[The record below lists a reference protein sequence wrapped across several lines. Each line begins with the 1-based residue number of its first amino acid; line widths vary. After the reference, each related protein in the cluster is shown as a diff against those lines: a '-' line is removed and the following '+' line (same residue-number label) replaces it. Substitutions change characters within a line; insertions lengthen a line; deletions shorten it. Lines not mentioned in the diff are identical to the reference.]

1 MNIKKIFPFAL
12 TALVTALT
20 ACGGGGSA
28 NVKSENDEPAT
39 TNGSCSG
46 TGCIEW
52 GLEYPLD
59 GLNFNCSSDTKNNFI
74 TQFNRNDGV
83 ATGRCKETDEIEFY
97 IASELDTRINIGKIK
112 LSDFIQV
119 SGVESSFPRLS
130 LLDISAGR
138 PNASNLNPSDPNVK
152 KAINTIKVLQTL
164 ALEEE
169 RITDPTDIQPLFITD
184 KIRTRLNK
192 ITKSVNV
199 SDADFESQI
208 KPVID
213 ITKIKDEDAFKT
225 VSKLAI
231 IANAAVY
238 QPEFSLFSTDGL
250 LSQLSGSNGLVGC
263 DKASCSASDK
273 TARHV
278 FGHFMLITDRQGYTF
293 GSGVQWRDK
302 DLIVAGSNLT
312 SLGGINAEMIR
323 KVKPVG
329 MTALPQTTWLDTVA
343 DKITSPY
350 QFNVGQGQDKL
361 EITQGTLLSDYVIA
375 GNENFYKL
383 VVKGKVDNTPLTA
396 VELEKLGK
404 WRMSADNLNYNGS
417 IDLYKIFPISY
428 LDGEVFKTAN
438 NVAKGEKYI
447 FPIYGELEFKFTDT
461 SHSPVKVG
469 IVIDSNGD
477 VRTNRQSETTLA
489 MDQQNGCQGDVL
501 KADTSSNVLQDDNG
515 ITQYRLGTLGRAFA
529 KDKNLSIRMIL
540 GHENFGD
547 INGALIGVD
556 SRIQTSTNAND
567 SIVIGGALI
576 NVSNL
581 LNSNAG
587 QKGRITFTNSAGQAV
602 GWANTLASFQN
613 IYNTANKEST
623 SVTDADKA
631 LAKLSGGTV
640 SLNLADCYTVK
651 QK

>member
-20 ACGGGGSA
+20 ACGGGGST

-46 TGCIEW
+46 QGCVQW

-112 LSDFIQV
+112 LSDFIQI
-119 SGVESSFPRLS
+119 SGIESSFPRLS
-130 LLDISAGR
+130 LLDISAGQ
-138 PNASNLNPSDPNVK
+138 PNASSLNLNDPSIK
-152 KAINTIKVLQTL
+152 KAMNTVKVLQTL
-164 ALEEE
+164 ALEEKN
-169 RITDPTDIQPLFITD
+169 ITDPTDIQPLYINE
-184 KIRTRLNK
+184 KIRERLNK
-192 ITKSVNV
+192 ITKSINV
-199 SDADFESQI
+199 ADTDFESQI

-213 ITKIKDEDAFKT
+213 ITKIKDEDAFKA

-263 DKASCSASDK
+263 DKTSCSASDK
-273 TARHV
+273 NTRHV

-329 MTALPQTTWLDTVA
+329 MTALPQKTWLDVVA

-350 QFNVGQGQDKL
+350 QFNVGQSQDKL
-361 EITQGTLLSDYVIA
+361 EITQGTLLSDSVIA
-375 GNENFYKL
+375 GTENFYKL
-383 VVKGKVDNTPLTA
+383 IVKGKVDNTPLTA
-396 VELEKLGK
+396 VEQAKLGK

-417 IDLYKIFPISY
+417 VDLYKIFPISY
-428 LDGEVFKTAN
+428 LDGEVFKTAS
-438 NVAKGEKYI
+438 NVAKGQKYI

-461 SHSPVKVG
+461 THSPVKVG
-469 IVIDSNGD
+469 VVIDSNGD

-489 MDQQNGCQGDVL
+489 MDQSNGCQGDVL
-501 KADTSSNVLQDDNG
+501 GDNLEDANG
-515 ITQYRLGTLGRAFA
+515 VTQYRLGTLGRAFA
-529 KDKNLSIRMIL
+529 KDKTLSIRMVL
-540 GHENFGD
+540 GHEDFGD

-556 SRIQTSTNAND
+556 SRIETSTNAND

-581 LNSNAG
+581 LNSSAG
-587 QKGRITFTNSAGQAV
+587 QKGRITFTNSAGEAV

-623 SVTDADKA
+623 SVTDDDKA
-631 LAKLSGGTV
+631 LAKLNGGTV
-640 SLNLADCYTVK
+640 SLNLANCYTVK